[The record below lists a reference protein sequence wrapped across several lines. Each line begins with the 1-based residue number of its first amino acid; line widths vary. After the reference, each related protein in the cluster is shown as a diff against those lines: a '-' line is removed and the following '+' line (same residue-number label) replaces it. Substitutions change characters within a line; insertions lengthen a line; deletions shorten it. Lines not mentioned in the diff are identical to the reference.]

1 MAFEEL
7 KARQSQVWGNGPYQN
22 VTETIA
28 DIHQTV
34 IERLAPQPGEHWL
47 DLACGTGAVAERAA
61 RAGAR
66 VTGIDLAPSLIETA
80 RRRAQAAGLEI
91 DYRVGDCE
99 DLTEIGDAAYDFVSS
114 TCGIMFAPDH
124 AATAGELARVL
135 RPGGRIALASW
146 KASGGVGELFKLMA
160 PYQPP
165 PAPGAGSP
173 FAWGDEREVSRL
185 LAGAFQLQFEH
196 LDSTYRVSS
205 GEEYW
210 QVFSSSYGPTKS
222 LAESLDPG
230 RREQLRH
237 DWIGFFEREYRRDDT
252 IVHPREYLLVLGTRR

>member
-28 DIHQTV
+28 DIHETV
-34 IERLAPQPGEHWL
+34 IERLAPEPGERWL

-61 RAGAR
+61 RRGAR
-66 VTGIDLAPSLIETA
+66 VTGIDLAPALLQTA
-80 RRRAQAAGLEI
+80 QERARAAGLEI

-99 DLTEIGDAAYDFVSS
+99 NLTEIGDGTYDCVSS

-135 RPGGRIALASW
+135 RPGGRLALANW
-146 KASGGVGELFKLMA
+146 EAHGGVGELFTLMA

-165 PAPGAGSP
+165 PAPGADSP
-173 FAWGDEREVSRL
+173 FAWGDEGNVTRL
-185 LAGAFQLQFEH
+185 LGEAFQLRFEH
-196 LDSTYRVSS
+196 LDSTYHVGS

-210 QVFSSSYGPTKS
+210 QVFSSSYGPTKT
-222 LAESLDPG
+222 LAESLEPD
-230 RREQLRH
+230 RRGLLQR
-237 DWIGFFEREYRRDDT
+237 DWREFFEREYRREEE